1 MKSVAAIGL
10 AIAAF
15 AVIQGADAA
24 PKKGVAIAPEEIVGA
39 RHAAMMMSS
48 SAFGALKAQANADD
62 LKRANFPAHALAGW
76 AKAIPAMFPAGT
88 DIPPSDALPA
98 VWSDR
103 AGFDA
108 ASRDFATATAAVT
121 QAVAANDKA
130 AYTAALDQ
138 VGKACSACHDK
149 YRKADEKH

>member
-1 MKSVAAIGL
+1 MKTGLAIGL
-10 AIAAF
+10 AFAAF
-15 AVIQGADAA
+15 AVIQSADAA
-24 PKKGVAIAPEEIVGA
+24 SNKGVSIAPGEIVGA

-76 AKAIPAMFPAGT
+76 AKAIPAMFPEGT
-88 DIPPSDALPA
+88 NIPPSMALPA

-103 AGFDA
+103 AGFNA
-108 ASRDFATATAAVT
+108 AAQGFVMATTAVS

-130 AYTAALDQ
+130 AYAAALDQ

-149 YRKADEKH
+149 YRKPDEKH